1 MENGKSIVTLHPF
14 ALTAMVHLARPITQE
29 KAHGTGDEGG
39 RTPQARLMTQTAPSP
54 SRTVYH
60 DEASATAPAPR
71 TEHDAPCPQ
80 PGAALRQVP
89 SAGPSPHGADDGAQ
103 AMSHAITRLRFPLIL
118 LVVLMHSTGYPALS
132 RHHVDLTRLDAGG
145 VYDLVRLALAYV
157 LGAGAV
163 PCFFL
168 ISGYLFYYSTG
179 GRLTRHLYTRK
190 VRRRIHSLLL
200 PYLLWNVLAL
210 LLLTLTRQPHY
221 SLAELYHTLLAHPA
235 QTLYGWLWSGPK
247 GYPVNVPLWYMRDL
261 LVLTLAAPALP
272 WLSASR
278 YPVTHW
284 RSWLLPAALVAAYLL
299 RLWPPLDAPT
309 LVGAVCF
316 SIGAWLSLHGVTPL
330 VRSCRGLLLLSAVAM
345 LTGLADLGQTV
356 MRCHWNWLHGLWVL
370 TLLPLLFSL
379 AARPAA
385 PVSRT
390 ALWLSAATVWVY
402 CAHDLAPLSAID
414 SWLRPLEVSPHAQ
427 PWAAIAC
434 FLASP
439 LLKTALLLVLYRVMT
454 AVAPRLLALFTGSR
468 RA

>member
-179 GRLTRHLYTRK
+179 GRLTRPLYTRK

-210 LLLTLTRQPHY
+210 LLLALTRQPHY
-221 SLAELYHTLLAHPA
+221 SLAELSDTLLTHPA

-299 RLWPPLDAPT
+299 RLLLLFALFLPLFRLRLLGGGDVKLLAVSGAYLGCGRFLWFFFFTLAAAAVPSAYLFLKGFRRT
-309 LVGAVCF
+309 RIPLGPCFLVGY
-316 SIGAWLSLHGVTPL
+316 
-330 VRSCRGLLLLSAVAM
+330 GLLS
-345 LTGLADLGQTV
+345 
-356 MRCHWNWLHGLWVL
+356 VL
-370 TLLPLLFSL
+370 Q
-379 AARPAA
+379 PA
-385 PVSRT
+385 
-390 ALWLSAATVWVY
+390 
-402 CAHDLAPLSAID
+402 
-414 SWLRPLEVSPHAQ
+414 
-427 PWAAIAC
+427 
-434 FLASP
+434 
-439 LLKTALLLVLYRVMT
+439 
-454 AVAPRLLALFTGSR
+454 
-468 RA
+468 